1 MLVDNL
7 ITLCFRIPQPLRF
20 ACPATGAKAR
30 LRVMVKLSGLM
41 PKRRGFDDKVI
52 AEFRANEGKPGG
64 PVAGQDI
71 LLLHH
76 TGARSGVQRI
86 SPLAYLQ
93 VEASFAV
100 FASKAGAPDHPAW
113 YYNLLAH
120 PDTSVE
126 VGTETVKVRARV
138 AEQAEREVIWNRQ
151 KERFPAF
158 ADYEKKAAPRAIPV
172 IVLDPA

>member
-1 MLVDNL
+1 
-7 ITLCFRIPQPLRF
+7 
-20 ACPATGAKAR
+20 
-30 LRVMVKLSGLM
+30 MVKLSGLM
-41 PKRRGFDDKVI
+41 PKRRDFDAKVI
-52 AEFRANEGKPGG
+52 AEFRANEGKPGA
-64 PVAGQDI
+64 VAGQDI

-76 TGARSGVQRI
+76 TGARSGIQRI
-86 SPLAYLQ
+86 TPLAYQ
-93 VEASFAV
+93 RVEASFAV

-138 AEQAEREVIWNRQ
+138 AEQAERDVIWNRH

-172 IVLDPA
+172 IVLDPLK